1 MNFTAKDVQALRE
14 QTGCGMM
21 DCKKALTE
29 CDGDMDKATD
39 YLREKGLAAA
49 VKKSTRI
56 AAEGVIDCYIEN
68 GKGVIIEVNAETDF
82 VAKNEKFQ
90 TFVRNC
96 AVTAVKNQAKSVE
109 ELKTLPIEGDKG
121 TVEEALKDKIFTIG
135 ENMNIRRFELV
146 EGKVYSYIHGGGKI
160 GVMTVLDT
168 DLAESDELAAI
179 GKGISMQIAAM
190 NPQYLCPD
198 CIPAD
203 VVEKEK
209 AIIIAQIK
217 NDPKNASKPDAIIE
231 KMVGGKLVKYYEGV
245 CLTHQAYFLDPDGA
259 SVSKF
264 LENESKKLGGK
275 IAIKSYVRFER
286 GEGLE
291 KRNDNFAEEIAK
303 MTAGK

>member
-29 CDGDMDKATD
+29 CNGDMDKATD

-49 VKKSTRI
+49 VKKATRI

-90 TFVRNC
+90 SFVRNC
-96 AVTAVKNQAKSVE
+96 AVTAVKNQPKTVE
-109 ELKTLPIEGDKG
+109 ELKALPIEGDKG
-121 TVEEALKDKIFTIG
+121 TVEDALKDKIFTIG
-135 ENMNIRRFELV
+135 ENMNIRRFEIV

-168 DLAESDELAAI
+168 ELADCDELAAI

-190 NPQYLCPD
+190 NPQYLCPE
-198 CIPAD
+198 CIPAE

-209 AIIIAQIK
+209 EIIIAQIK

-275 IAIKSYVRFER
+275 ITVKGYIRFER

-291 KRNDNFAEEIAK
+291 KRCDNFAEEIAK

>member
-209 AIIIAQIK
+209 SIIIAQIK

-231 KMVGGKLVKYYEGV
+231 KMVGGKLVKFYEGV